1 MGALQEQTSDAD
13 KSNLLASSASLVR
26 VPRAAQIRD
35 SAENAMKEEIMDG
48 QSVDLQQSKEEF
60 LIYRISDEALETA
73 AAVLRE
79 RVGSFTL
86 AFCTGIDT
94 CPS

>member
-1 MGALQEQTSDAD
+1 
-13 KSNLLASSASLVR
+13 
-26 VPRAAQIRD
+26 
-35 SAENAMKEEIMDG
+35 MDG